1 MAVKE
6 VTPEDLLK
14 FLSDRGSLD
23 SYGYAQE
30 TGSEHQ
36 AVVGAIKSLE
46 SLGDV
51 CRYTSFSSS
60 AEVPKRRAKQLRH
73 C

>member
-6 VTPEDLLK
+6 VAPEDLLK
-14 FLSDRGSLD
+14 FISNRGSLD
-23 SYGYAQE
+23 SYDYAQE

-51 CRYTSFSSS
+51 S
-60 AEVPKRRAKQLRH
+60 
-73 C
+73 

>member
-14 FLSDRGSLD
+14 FLADRGSLD
-23 SYGYAQE
+23 SYSYAQK

-51 CRYTSFSSS
+51 SLLCDHVQPCRHFRIII
-60 AEVPKRRAKQLRH
+60 V
-73 C
+73 